1 MKYLIIF
8 ISIFLASYYPFSTA
22 ANRGTE
28 KGWAAPPDAD
38 KVLNPLMRNAYSA
51 AEGKKTYMQI
61 CVVCHG
67 DKGKGD
73 GIGGLA
79 LNPRP
84 ANFSSQKV
92 QIQTDGAIFW
102 KITEGRPPMAS
113 YKTIL
118 SETQRWQLVNYIRT
132 FNSLK
137 K

>member
-1 MKYLIIF
+1 MKYAFIF
-8 ISIFLASYYPFSTA
+8 IIILLAPNFPFSTA
-22 ANRGTE
+22 GNQGTE
-28 KGWAAPPDAD
+28 KGWVAPPDAD
-38 KVLNPLMRNAYSA
+38 KVSNPLMRSA
-51 AEGKKTYMQI
+51 ISATEGKKIYMQI

-92 QIQTDGAIFW
+92 QVQTDGAIFW

-118 SETQRWQLVNYIRT
+118 TETQRWQLVNFIRT